1 MHSSNLNDLDALT
14 RKLKESMHVLDAVG
28 ESPTIIP
35 RRQIDEE
42 SLDSRDGV
50 PQVNTHIQSREPFD
64 SSFGKGPN
72 DFIAG
77 AHTTYKTDLQKAT
90 MTQQI
95 KDFREEHL
103 KKKKVVDNPFAS
115 QDALGQM
122 VIPATPA
129 EEPVQQPLEEVES
142 QTNTLNQTE
151 EVKIEHS
158 LRKREP
164 SEAKTDSPAFGNREL
179 EQEESQSRT
188 KIDFDN
194 VNYDEE
200 EMKWL
205 EKIVKK

>member
-1 MHSSNLNDLDALT
+1 M
-14 RKLKESMHVLDAVG
+14 
-28 ESPTIIP
+28 
-35 RRQIDEE
+35 
-42 SLDSRDGV
+42 
-50 PQVNTHIQSREPFD
+50 
-64 SSFGKGPN
+64 
-72 DFIAG
+72 
-77 AHTTYKTDLQKAT
+77 QKAT

-115 QDALGQM
+115 NDGLGNM
-122 VIPATPA
+122 VIPPTAM
-129 EEPVQQPLEEVES
+129 EEADVLEPLEEVES

-158 LRKREP
+158 LRRKEP